1 MLTKTSHQNN
11 MQDKIEDTYAEG
23 YTADLVETLSQASVV
38 AKKEEESVVETKEKS
53 KIRKRKIGKRRDKIN
68 NEKN

>member
-11 MQDKIEDTYAEG
+11 MQDNIEDTYAEG
-23 YTADLVETLSQASVV
+23 YTADVVETLSQASVV

>member
-1 MLTKTSHQNN
+1 
-11 MQDKIEDTYAEG
+11 
-23 YTADLVETLSQASVV
+23 VV